1 MLTLLYLLKS
11 IASIRD
17 IPLKY
22 ITCIVIGSFLLS
34 AASCG
39 GGSSGAGAPSGTGS
53 STVKLSWVV
62 PTQRVNGNA
71 LLLNEI
77 KGYQFCYTIDG
88 GSEACEVFDV
98 TDPAQ
103 SEYAVADLDV
113 GIYRITL
120 ATIDTNNIYSGKS
133 AVLQHTI
140 N

>member
-1 MLTLLYLLKS
+1 
-11 IASIRD
+11 
-17 IPLKY
+17 LKY

-34 AASCG
+34 AAGCG
-39 GGSSGAGAPSGTGS
+39 GGSSASGAPSGTGS
-53 STVKLSWVV
+53 LTVKLSWVV

-88 GSEACEVFDV
+88 GSEVCEVFDV

-103 SEYAVADLDV
+103 SEYAVADLDA

-133 AVLQHTI
+133 DVLQHTI